1 MSIDSTY
8 YTFCEYEWLK
18 AAANLIEISPY
29 TH

>member
-18 AAANLIEISPY
+18 AAAN
-29 TH
+29 